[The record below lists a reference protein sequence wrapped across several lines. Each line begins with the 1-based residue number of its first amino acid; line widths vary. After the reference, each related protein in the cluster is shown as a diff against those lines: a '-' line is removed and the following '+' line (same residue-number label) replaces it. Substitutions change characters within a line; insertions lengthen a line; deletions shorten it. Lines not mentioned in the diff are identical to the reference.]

1 LANALAT
8 QLEKNKKMAQKTSTV
23 LRFVAVS
30 GTLAIVAL
38 IGIRLVFI
46 AGGLLAVSVQSP
58 PPEPHPSVTSQAQT
72 DIDAGAAAGSAT
84 PPAAGAAGGATS
96 ASTQISIPSVRL
108 WDATQS
114 LARVLLPLVV
124 FGYIFLFQRKW
135 LPRLRAWNRG
145 VFLGIA
151 FALGV
156 LLAVTVDSRIAT
168 AVQGRWTSFVPVLA
182 EPLVGLS
189 LAMLVFLPE
198 SLRDLVLKE
207 ISPANPSLEERVLS
221 FYFGLLLGLLSYL
234 VVRGFF

>member
-1 LANALAT
+1 MANALAT

-46 AGGLLAVSVQSP
+46 AGGLLAVSGQSP
-58 PPEPHPSVTSQAQT
+58 PPEPHASVTSQAQT
-72 DIDAGAAAGSAT
+72 DIDAGAAAGSAS
-84 PPAAGAAGGATS
+84 P
-96 ASTQISIPSVRL
+96 STQISIPSVRL